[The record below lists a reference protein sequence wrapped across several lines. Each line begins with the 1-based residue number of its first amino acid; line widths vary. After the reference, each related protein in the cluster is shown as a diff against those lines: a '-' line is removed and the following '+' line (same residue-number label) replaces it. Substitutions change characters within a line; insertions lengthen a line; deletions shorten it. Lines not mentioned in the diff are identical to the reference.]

1 MSLFV
6 ISTLA
11 ACHEAPPAVAPLP
24 KAEVITV
31 QGGSG
36 EGRMDYPVRI
46 EARYAN
52 DMAFRVAGK
61 LVERDVHL
69 GDTVHQ
75 GQVLARLDVADAT
88 LQLANARAALD
99 AAEHRLMFAS
109 QQLTRDQSQAALNLI
124 SKVQLEQSQDNAA
137 AAKAAREQAAD
148 QLRILQNN
156 LGYQVLLADHDG
168 VITAE
173 YADTGAVL
181 SAGQPVYH
189 LAWRGDKDAVM
200 DVAASDIGRLR
211 IGQLASVRL
220 TALPGVKLSASV
232 REKAPEEDTQSGSF
246 RVKLTLVNPDPAVL
260 LGLSGEASL
269 LPGSTSAAAGQ
280 KRVVIPAS
288 ALFHQGDKPAVW
300 VLPPAGQ
307 GLVLRLVTISR
318 FDDDAVTLSSGLAAG
333 ERIVAAGVHT
343 VYAGERIEAIKPLF
357 AAPAHGAADQDGAQ

>member
-1 MSLFV
+1 MSLLLTA
-6 ISTLA
+6 TLT
-11 ACHEAPPAVAPLP
+11 ACHDAPPATASLP

-31 QGGSG
+31 QGGCLVG
-36 EGRMDYPVRI
+36 TVDYPVRI

-61 LVERDVHL
+61 LLERDVHL
-69 GDTVHQ
+69 GDAVRQ
-75 GQVLARLDVADAT
+75 GQVLARLDAVDAK
-88 LQLANARAALD
+88 LQLANAGAALD
-99 AAEHRLMFAS
+99 AAVHRLTFAS

-137 AAKAAREQAAD
+137 AAKAARDQAAD

-156 LGYQVLLADHDG
+156 LAYQVLRADHDG

-200 DVAASDIGRLR
+200 DVPASDIGRLQ
-211 IGQLASVRL
+211 IGQLASIRL
-220 TALPGVKLSASV
+220 TALPGVKLSAKV

-269 LPGSTSAAAGQ
+269 QPGSTSAADGR

-343 VYAGERIEAIKPLF
+343 VYAGERVLPIAPLF
-357 AAPAHGAADQDGAQ
+357 ADPARDDASQGGVQ